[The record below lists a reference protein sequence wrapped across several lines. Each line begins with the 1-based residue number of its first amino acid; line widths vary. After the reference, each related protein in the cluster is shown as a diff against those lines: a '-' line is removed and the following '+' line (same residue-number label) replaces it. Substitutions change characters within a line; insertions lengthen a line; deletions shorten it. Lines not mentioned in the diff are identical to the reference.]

1 MSAAATGHYH
11 VNFSRQT
18 GQKFIHFLKRRQR
31 VFPETDSHI
40 LTQFESCM
48 FRPWQAVCFHS
59 LAVGRQVK
67 WKFTEVERDL
77 SLLQGGLQLKVKW
90 DLLLMLQH
98 LLGIKRSKRNTVNW
112 ADLMLNLF
120 LC

>member
-31 VFPETDSHI
+31 VFPETESHI

-48 FRPWQAVCFHS
+48 FCPWQAVCFHA

-77 SLLQGGLQLKVKW
+77 SLY
-90 DLLLMLQH
+90 LLLH
-98 LLGIKRSKRNTVNW
+98 CRGGFN
-112 ADLMLNLF
+112 
-120 LC
+120 